1 MTSFF
6 KKIGALAGRFRS
18 GSAGLA
24 CDMRW
29 SYIPPLMVYFAAGVS
44 GFTSII
50 EAFFVKENLGLSV
63 AMLTSLGFWAGLPW
77 AMKMPLGHL
86 VDRFWHRKA
95 LFVYLGAALMAAS
108 LLIMVGLTG
117 HTAWMATMLPLD
129 TWYVVAVLLAP
140 IGYVLQDVVAD
151 AMTVEAVSA
160 RREDGTGYTETE
172 QQQMHV
178 TMQTLG
184 RMAIVGGGAL
194 VAGAIP
200 GGLSFALR
208 HRDDAALSRHVLR
221 TARVDRSALRFRR
234 PHHRPDRHHG
244 GFAPGPGGHDP
255 DAGLDCPRR
264 PRVTRRPPISP

>member
-86 VDRFWHRKA
+86 VDLFWHRKA
-95 LFVYLGAALMAAS
+95 LFVYLGAALMAESALWVIS
-108 LLIMVGLTG
+108 LKV
-117 HTAWMATMLPLD
+117 
-129 TWYVVAVLLAP
+129 
-140 IGYVLQDVVAD
+140 
-151 AMTVEAVSA
+151 TV
-160 RREDGTGYTETE
+160 
-172 QQQMHV
+172 
-178 TMQTLG
+178 G
-184 RMAIVGGGAL
+184 RMLTI
-194 VAGAIP
+194 
-200 GGLSFALR
+200 
-208 HRDDAALSRHVLR
+208 
-221 TARVDRSALRFRR
+221 
-234 PHHRPDRHHG
+234 
-244 GFAPGPGGHDP
+244 
-255 DAGLDCPRR
+255 
-264 PRVTRRPPISP
+264 